1 MMMSADTNTIVIIET
16 HSYTQ
21 FYMFAYRWDGSEW
34 NLIGNILNVNPGN
47 AFMQAVSISGDGNT
61 IVASG
66 LNPYETGGEAF
77 AYRLIDNVWT
87 KIGGNT
93 LNRSGNNSYTRY
105 GSANAM
111 SYDGTVIAIFWIQ
124 VKQFRIRGFNCT

>member
-1 MMMSADTNTIVIIET
+1 MMMSSDTNTIVIVET

-47 AFMQAVSISGDGNT
+47 AFIQAVSISGDGNT

-77 AYRLIDNVWT
+77 ALLKMVGTTGFEPATPTTPLWCATRLRHVPETIERRFRV
-87 KIGGNT
+87 G
-93 LNRSGNNSYTRY
+93 R
-105 GSANAM
+105 
-111 SYDGTVIAIFWIQ
+111 
-124 VKQFRIRGFNCT
+124 VK